1 MVPTQLPSPSPIFSF
16 FFKLNPISGIL
27 KIQMFAAR
35 SVEML
40 HKTATAHERAST
52 DCIMHARARLTV
64 STISGKKK
72 YAREAKVLMRV

>member
-1 MVPTQLPSPSPIFSF
+1 
-16 FFKLNPISGIL
+16 
-27 KIQMFAAR
+27 MFAAR

-64 STISGKKK
+64 STVSGKK

>member
-1 MVPTQLPSPSPIFSF
+1 
-16 FFKLNPISGIL
+16 
-27 KIQMFAAR
+27 MFAAR

-64 STISGKKK
+64 STISGKKICK
-72 YAREAKVLMRV
+72 RGRSFDASVTKW

>member
-1 MVPTQLPSPSPIFSF
+1 
-16 FFKLNPISGIL
+16 
-27 KIQMFAAR
+27 MFAAR

-72 YAREAKVLMRV
+72 ICKRGKSFDASVAKW